1 MTSSISKDK
10 IAVLLFFGIFLILG
24 LTVAK
29 DYGAHLDEF
38 NSHDFG
44 VRWYQYTVN
53 VIAQGGPLVPREKEI
68 THDIIH
74 GPAIEMSFAFLA
86 DLLHLQ
92 DSRQIILLRHYG
104 TWLLFFI
111 SVIFFYLLCQL
122 HFNSWKWSLLGCLIL
137 VLHPRIFANSFYNSV
152 DMALLSFYIISLYTL
167 VRYLQEKS
175 LTMAVC
181 HAFTC
186 AILIDIRLIGVV
198 MPFLSCIFLL
208 SDMVKTRHDQTQMAQ
223 NLRNIFAYTLLMSF
237 FIILFWPYL
246 WRNPVMG
253 ILEIIQQTPR
263 IQFGGMILY
272 FGEYIKATELP
283 WHYLPVWIVIS
294 TPVLY
299 HFFFVGGGLVA
310 LKHVT
315 DPSSR
320 SSATARNEL
329 LFFLAFLFPLLLVI
343 AANSTLYD
351 SWRHM
356 FFIYPAFVLVALTG
370 IAACRSF
377 LVRQDRGGIRF
388 AGRVALASLILVS
401 FLSTGIFMI
410 QSHPHQNVYFNLLLG
425 KNMEKAGENF
435 DLDYWGLSYR
445 TALEYILKNDQGESI
460 RIFDAM
466 LFGPMINNIKI
477 LPASERK
484 RVCQVWTPGEAKYLI
499 TVYRQVWERADSEYL
514 RTNYRWGRQTY
525 PYPNEFF
532 SIRIGAAKII
542 SVFKIKS

>member
-1 MTSSISKDK
+1 MKSSISKDK
-10 IAVLLFFGIFLILG
+10 IAVWLFFGIFLILG
-24 LTVAK
+24 LTIAK

-44 VRWYQYTVN
+44 VRWYQYTVH
-53 VIAQGGPLVPREKEI
+53 VIAHGGPLVPREKEI

-74 GPAIEMSFAFLA
+74 GPAVEMSFAFLA
-86 DLLHLQ
+86 DLLHLK
-92 DSRQIILLRHYG
+92 DSRAIILLRHYG

-122 HFNSWKWSLLGCLIL
+122 HFKSRMWPLLGCLML

-167 VRYLQEKS
+167 VRYLRAKS
-175 LTMAVC
+175 LAMAAS
-181 HAFTC
+181 HAFAC

-208 SDMVKTRHDQTQMAQ
+208 WDMVKTRHDKAELTRQV
-223 NLRNIFAYTLLMSF
+223 RNAAAYTLLMGF

-253 ILEIIQQTPR
+253 IIEIIQETPR

-272 FGEYIKATELP
+272 FGEYIKATQLP

-299 HFFFVGGGLVA
+299 HFFFAGGGLVTW
-310 LKHVT
+310 KHFT
-315 DPSSR
+315 DSSCR
-320 SSATARNEL
+320 SSAGARNEL
-329 LFFLAFLFPLLLVI
+329 LFFLAFLFPALLVI
-343 AANSTLYD
+343 AANATLYD

-370 IAACRSF
+370 IEACRAF
-377 LVRQDRGGIRF
+377 LVKQARGAIRL
-388 AGRVALASLILVS
+388 AGRAALASLIVAS

-410 QSHPHQNVYFNLLLG
+410 QSHPHQNVYFNCLLG
-425 KNMEKAGENF
+425 KNMEKARENF

-445 TALEYILKNDQGESI
+445 KALEYILANDKNETI

-466 LFGPMINNIKI
+466 LFGPMINNIKL
-477 LPASERK
+477 LPAAERK
-484 RVCQVWTPGEAKYLI
+484 RICQVWTPGEAEYLI
-499 TVYRQVWERADSEYL
+499 TVYRQVWERDDSEYL
-514 RTNYRWGRQTY
+514 RTNYRWGRQAY

-532 SIRIGAAKII
+532 SISIGAAKII